1 MSLIKNIPFFFP
13 LAACVNVFFCS
24 GKAHSFHAS
33 SCAFNFS
40 LSHSS
45 TTSFRGVV
53 YFSSVNNFSIFSSVD
68 LSVNRTASA
77 GGGSDK
83 K

>member
-1 MSLIKNIPFFFP
+1 MSSFALGKPAPFVPPLVLSTFPCRIPLQP
-13 LAACVNVFFCS
+13 AS
-24 GKAHSFHAS
+24 GVLYIFR
-33 SCAFNFS
+33 
-40 LSHSS
+40 LSI
-45 TTSFRGVV
+45 
-53 YFSSVNNFSIFSSVD
+53 NFSIFSSVD